1 MDESDDLIV
10 LVNEKDND
18 PIINIYN
25 ENVVKNVKNNVFFSK
40 KSKSS

>member
-10 LVNEKDND
+10 VVNEKDND

-25 ENVVKNVKNNVFFSK
+25 ENVVKNNVFFSK

>member
-1 MDESDDLIV
+1 MDQSNDLIV
-10 LVNEKDND
+10 VANENDKD

-25 ENVVKNVKNNVFFSK
+25 ENVVKNNVFFSK